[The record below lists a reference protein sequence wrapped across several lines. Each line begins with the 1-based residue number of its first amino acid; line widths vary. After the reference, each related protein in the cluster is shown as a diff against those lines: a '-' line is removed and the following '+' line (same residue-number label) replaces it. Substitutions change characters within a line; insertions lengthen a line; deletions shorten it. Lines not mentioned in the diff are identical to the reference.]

1 MRAKARALRF
11 AVALAAVAAAAGAA
25 HATAAQGWGGAYPTS
40 TGETVRVTVSD
51 RYPVDETMARGWAEY
66 LASLLHGAELA
77 RVTLYLAPYSEVQAL
92 CGFDAL
98 ACYSGQR
105 ELIVAPRDDFPEGP
119 TAHAI
124 VAHEYGHHVA
134 RNRLNPPWNS
144 TGYGTKRW
152 ASRLGVCARTAAG
165 TLFPGGQGARYR
177 LDPGEAFAEGYRLLN
192 ELRAGRPETAW
203 EIVDASLRP
212 DASTLAA
219 LERDIADPWI
229 KPTVERRS
237 GSFAVRGRGT
247 RSFRLVTPLDGT
259 LRITLS
265 APAKMRLRL
274 SLYDTTRKT
283 TVATGGRRLQAIICG
298 QRSLAVR
305 VTRQTGAGR
314 FSLNISRP

>member
-1 MRAKARALRF
+1 MRAKVRPLRF

-25 HATAAQGWGGAYPTS
+25 HAPAAQGWGGAYPTS

-51 RYPVDETMARGWAEY
+51 RYAVDETMARGWAEY

-77 RVTLYLAPYSEVQAL
+77 RVTLFLAPYSEVQSL

-105 ELIVAPRDDFPEGP
+105 ELIVAPREDFPEGP
-119 TAHAI
+119 TAQAI
-124 VAHEYGHHVA
+124 VAHEYGHHIA
-134 RNRLNPPWNS
+134 RNRLNSPWDP
-144 TGYGTKRW
+144 TRYGTKRW

-165 TLFPGGQGARYR
+165 TLFPGGQGPRYR

-212 DASTLAA
+212 DASALAA
-219 LERDIADPWI
+219 LERDIVDPWMR
-229 KPTVERRS
+229 PTVEKRS
-237 GSFAVRGRGT
+237 GSFGARGRPT
-247 RSFRLVTPLDGT
+247 RSFRLATPLDGT

-283 TVATGGRRLQAIICG
+283 TVATGGRRLQTIICG
-298 QRSLAVR
+298 HRSVAVR
-305 VTRQTGAGR
+305 VTRQAGAGR
-314 FSLNISRP
+314 FSLSISRP

>member
-1 MRAKARALRF
+1 MRAKVRPLRF

-25 HATAAQGWGGAYPTS
+25 HAPAAQGWGGAYPTS

-77 RVTLYLAPYSEVQAL
+77 RVTLFLAPYSEVQSL

-105 ELIVAPRDDFPEGP
+105 ELIVAPREDFPEGP
-119 TAHAI
+119 TAQAI
-124 VAHEYGHHVA
+124 VAHEYGHHIA
-134 RNRLNPPWNS
+134 RNRLNSPWDP
-144 TGYGTKRW
+144 TRYGTKRW

-165 TLFPGGQGARYR
+165 TLFPGGQGPRYR

-212 DASTLAA
+212 DGSALAA
-219 LERDIADPWI
+219 LERDIVDPWM
-229 KPTVERRS
+229 KPTVEKRS
-237 GSFAVRGRGT
+237 GSFGARGRPT
-247 RSFRLVTPLDGT
+247 RSFRLATPLDGT

-283 TVATGGRRLQAIICG
+283 TVATGGRRLQTIICG
-298 QRSLAVR
+298 HRSVAVR
-305 VTRQTGAGR
+305 VTRQAGAGR
-314 FSLNISRP
+314 FSLSISRP

>member
-1 MRAKARALRF
+1 MRPKAHPLRF
-11 AVALAAVAAAAGAA
+11 AVALAAVAAVAGAAGAP
-25 HATAAQGWGGAYPTS
+25 AAQAWGGAYPTS

-77 RVTLYLAPYSEVQAL
+77 RVTLFLAPYSEVQSL

-105 ELIVAPRDDFPEGP
+105 ELIVAPREDFPEGP
-119 TAHAI
+119 TARAI
-124 VAHEYGHHVA
+124 IAHEYGHHIA

-144 TGYGTKRW
+144 TSYGTKRW
-152 ASRLGVCARTAAG
+152 ASRIGVCARTGAG
-165 TLFPGGQGARYR
+165 TLFPGGQGSRYR

-219 LERDIADPWI
+219 LERDVVDPWI
-229 KPTVERRS
+229 KPTAERGS
-237 GSFAVRGRGT
+237 GSFAARGRAT
-247 RSFRLVTPLDGT
+247 RSFRLATPLDGT
-259 LRITLS
+259 VRIALS

-274 SLYDTTRKT
+274 SLYDTSRKT
-283 TVATGGRRLQAIICG
+283 TVATGGRRLQAVICG
-298 QRSLAVR
+298 HRSLAIR

-314 FSLNISRP
+314 FSLSISRP

>member
-1 MRAKARALRF
+1 MRAKVRPLRF
-11 AVALAAVAAAAGAA
+11 AVAVAAVAAAAGAA
-25 HATAAQGWGGAYPTS
+25 HAPAAQGWGGAYPTS

-77 RVTLYLAPYSEVQAL
+77 RVTLFLAPYSEVQSL

-105 ELIVAPRDDFPEGP
+105 ELIVAPREDFPEGP
-119 TAHAI
+119 TAQAI
-124 VAHEYGHHVA
+124 VAHEYGHHIA
-134 RNRLNPPWNS
+134 RNRLNSPWDP
-144 TGYGTKRW
+144 TRYGTKRW

-165 TLFPGGQGARYR
+165 TLFPGGQGPRYR

-212 DASTLAA
+212 DASALAA
-219 LERDIADPWI
+219 LERDIVDPWMR
-229 KPTVERRS
+229 PTVEKRS
-237 GSFAVRGRGT
+237 GSFGARGRPT
-247 RSFRLVTPLDGT
+247 RSFRLATPLDGT

-283 TVATGGRRLQAIICG
+283 TVATGGRRLQTIICG
-298 QRSLAVR
+298 HRSVAVR
-305 VTRQTGAGR
+305 VTRQAGAGR
-314 FSLNISRP
+314 FSLSISRP

>member
-1 MRAKARALRF
+1 MRAKVRPLRL
-11 AVALAAVAAAAGAA
+11 AVVLAAVAAVAGTTGAPAAEA
-25 HATAAQGWGGAYPTS
+25 WGGAYPTS

-51 RYPVDETMARGWAEY
+51 RYPVDETIARGWAEY
-66 LASLLHGAELA
+66 LASLLHGPELA
-77 RVTLYLAPYSEVQAL
+77 RVTLYLAPYSEVQSL

-105 ELIVAPRDDFPEGP
+105 ELIVAPREDFPEGP

-219 LERDIADPWI
+219 LERDIVDPWTR
-229 KPTVERRS
+229 PTVERRS
-237 GSFAVRGRGT
+237 GTFATRGRAT
-247 RSFRLVTPLDGT
+247 RSFQLATPLDGT

-274 SLYDTTRKT
+274 SLYDTSRKT

-305 VTRQTGAGR
+305 VTRQAGAGR
-314 FSLNISRP
+314 FSLSISRP